1 MVVKT
6 LKIDSVNVPVD
17 EVEDRLRDVG
27 ITGLVAGMNL
37 PYKKENEEIDKYSKR
52 FRTAVKRGLFGK
64 TKDYG
69 FMLDALE
76 TLLPGFEMS
85 DVLTETEERL
95 LRGVS
100 KSGDRFVKMRHETV
114 SKSWFLTNLNGEIK
128 DSCHGTRRYYKDTEM
143 VPILVNDFKSL
154 VSELVMKR
162 SLIDY
167 AKAHWDIRSSLFA
180 QLLINEIG
188 YVYLDLIPE
197 KYQQVF
203 IEDMERLNL
212 DHYIIRDSVG
222 GYNAYS
228 TFGLT
233 QMFDDYYSG
242 TFDIDSLIGYE
253 YVFTF
258 YKLQLFID
266 RFLSDFGN
274 VRFELKQEYN
284 DKKEYARAFETKS
297 SIKKSHLKV
306 MEETKFKS
314 VFEFV
319 ELDNSVDLEKFSVI
333 ENELDRVFEI
343 LPRDFASDHS
353 FRVKK
358 LGKHKSLGLYFRGEK
373 ALLVDV
379 SSPASFVHEYFHL
392 LDYSVDV
399 EGRLSDREE
408 FSILYDMYKREV
420 THAVSGLDDS
430 NPFKVIWESKNMHNR
445 EYYLSKREAFARM
458 GEVYFGRKLG
468 KDISLAKSFSELQES
483 VVHVTTEEFVN
494 NIVEVFDGFLQNR

>member
-6 LKIDSVNVPVD
+6 LKIDSVVVPVE
-17 EVEDRLRDVG
+17 EVEGRLRDVG

-37 PYKKENEEIDKYSKR
+37 PYKKENEEINKYSKR

-64 TKDYG
+64 TTDYRFVLG
-69 FMLDALE
+69 ELE

-100 KSGDRFVKMRHETV
+100 KSGDDFVKMRHEII
-114 SKSWFLTNLNGEIK
+114 SNSWFLTNLNGEIK

-197 KYQQVF
+197 KYQKVF

-212 DHYIIRDSVG
+212 DHYIIRDSIG

-228 TFGLT
+228 TFGLNR
-233 QMFDDYYSG
+233 MFDDYYSG
-242 TFDIDSLIGYE
+242 TFDIESLIGYE
-253 YVFTF
+253 YAYTF

-284 DKKEYARAFETKS
+284 DRKEYARAFETKS

-306 MEETKFKS
+306 MEETNFKT
-314 VFEFV
+314 VFNFV
-319 ELDNSVDLEKFSVI
+319 ELDNSVDLDKFRVV
-333 ENELDRVFEI
+333 EGELDVVFGI

-358 LGKHKSLGLYFRGEK
+358 LGKHKSIGLYFRGEK
-373 ALLVDV
+373 ALIVDV

-392 LDYSVDV
+392 LDYSVD
-399 EGRLSDREE
+399 ESGRLSDREE

-420 THAVSGLDDS
+420 NLAVSKLSDS
-430 NPFKVIWESKNMHNR
+430 DPFKVNWESKNLHNKD
-445 EYYLSKREAFARM
+445 YYLSKREAFARI
-458 GEVYFGRKLG
+458 GEVYFSKKLG
-468 KDISLAKSFSELQES
+468 KDISLSRDWSGLSES
-483 VVHVTTEEFVN
+483 VVHVTTDEFMGFAD
-494 NIVEVFDGFLQNR
+494 ELFDGFLQKR

>member
-17 EVEDRLRDVG
+17 EVEDRLRGVG
-27 ITGLVAGMNL
+27 ISEFIAGINL
-37 PYKKENEEIDKYSKR
+37 PYRNDYEDFSDYYKR
-52 FRTAVKRGLFGK
+52 FRSAVKRGLFGK
-64 TKDYG
+64 NKDFSYV
-69 FMLDALE
+69 MEKLDE
-76 TLLPGFEMS
+76 LLPGFEMS
-85 DVLTETEERL
+85 EDLTELELRL
-95 LRGVS
+95 GRGVS
-100 KSGDRFVKMRHETV
+100 KSGDRFVKIKHEFI
-114 SKSWFLTNLNGEIK
+114 SKDWFVTNLNGEVK
-128 DSCHGTRRYYKDTEM
+128 ASFHDTRRLFKNVDM
-143 VPILVNDFKSL
+143 DSILVMDFKTFVSDVAIKKIL
-154 VSELVMKR
+154 V
-162 SLIDY
+162 DY
-167 AKAHWDIRSSLFA
+167 AKANWDIRSSLIA
-180 QLLINEIG
+180 NAIIDVVG
-188 YVYLDLIPE
+188 YLNIHIVPVEYRELFLEDLN
-197 KYQQVF
+197 
-203 IEDMERLNL
+203 RLNL
-212 DHYIIRDSVG
+212 DHFVVYDNVYGDYEYVSPGISQLFDRF
-222 GYNAYS
+222 YS
-228 TFGLT
+228 E
-233 QMFDDYYSG
+233 D
-242 TFDIDSLIGYE
+242 FDIDELMSIHPKI
-253 YVFTF
+253 TF
-258 YKLQLFID
+258 LRLELFID

-314 VFEFV
+314 AFGFV

-333 ENELDRVFEI
+333 ENELDRVFGI
-343 LPRDFASDHS
+343 LPREFASDHS

-399 EGRLSDREE
+399 DGRLSDREE

-420 THAVSGLDDS
+420 NHAVSGLDDS
-430 NPFKVIWESKNMHNR
+430 NPFKVMWESKNMHNK

-494 NIVEVFDGFLQNR
+494 NVVEVFDGFLQNR